1 MMELIKSKQNDDITK
16 ELITSKELDQLM
28 LRFTR
33 IYRDESGK
41 FQRDHMDQAYSCIMK
56 EHYGDVGVE
65 FISPTF
71 GSMCSPSIITIV
83 LTGPIKNDDEK
94 KLSIKISKQTNDWS
108 VEIEQFIL
116 NGKVIH
122 FKMPFFQYPPMSHV
136 KANISVYYEN
146 EKIHESIYLYM
157 NFSHV
162 LLHDH
167 LNESIKNFDE
177 LMTKKKHG
185 HVHIYMLE

>member
-16 ELITSKELDQLM
+16 ELITSKKLDQSM

-41 FQRDHMDQAYSCIMK
+41 FQRDQMGQAYSCIMK

-65 FISPTF
+65 FISATF

-94 KLSIKISKQTNDWS
+94 TLSIKISKQTNDWS

-122 FKMPFFQYPPMSHV
+122 FKMPFF
-136 KANISVYYEN
+136 
-146 EKIHESIYLYM
+146 
-157 NFSHV
+157 
-162 LLHDH
+162 
-167 LNESIKNFDE
+167 
-177 LMTKKKHG
+177 
-185 HVHIYMLE
+185 